1 MDQKFHPTFTPHN
14 MVTKKRGIFS
24 LFTPCILIAI
34 IIVIIVETRR
44 LIAVEP
50 IWNLIEIVPREGGE
64 KLQYVNEAIYFPTLP
79 KITPQHKFQK
89 HPYLIYDT

>member
-1 MDQKFHPTFTPHN
+1 MDDLQDAHNVTPSINGKNLPPSPQWIKNSTLTFTLHN

-50 IWNLIEIVPREGGE
+50 IWNLIEIVPRGGV
-64 KLQYVNEAIYFPTLP
+64 KNFNT
-79 KITPQHKFQK
+79 
-89 HPYLIYDT
+89 